1 MDAVRTTNRI
11 VSALLAVALL
21 VGGLLVAVEA
31 VLASLDRGPWIL
43 PHEDWA
49 KSLRETAYS
58 DRSARI
64 FFLVL
69 VAAGVALLLLE
80 LARRPPP
87 SLQMAGRGS
96 GITAD
101 LDRRGVERWLSTRL
115 ADVEGATGTRATIT
129 RKAVEVSAET
139 PQRDVED
146 VQRRLERAA
155 QDNLDQLDL
164 AQPLTARA
172 KVTSRRSS

>member
-21 VGGLLVAVEA
+21 VGGLLVAVEV
-31 VLASLDRGPWIL
+31 VLAALDRDHWIL

-49 KSLRETAYS
+49 RSLRETAFS

-64 FFLVL
+64 FFLIL
-69 VAAGVALLLLE
+69 VAAGIALLLLE

-87 SLQMAGRGS
+87 SLRMAGRGS
-96 GITAD
+96 AITAD
-101 LDRRGVERWLSTRL
+101 LDRRGIERWLTTRL
-115 ADVEGATGTRATIT
+115 ADVEGATGIKATIT
-129 RKAVEVSAET
+129 RKAAEVTAET
-139 PQRDVED
+139 PQRDVDD
-146 VQRRLERAA
+146 VRRRLERAA

-164 AQPLTARA
+164 AQPLAARA